1 MSQGKGF
8 GGPCLDY
15 IVPLNC
21 AGFTPKLGALG
32 QGELAARTECV
43 CVCGCVI
50 WIRAHTGIIKTLPF
64 VSSGINLGQQQQ
76 QQQAFQLGQP
86 ATAAGVVGGGLKFQL
101 GGGQTPSTFGGLK
114 MAAPVAAAPGG
125 GLQLGQQAAAPGG
138 GLQLGQQAAGGG
150 LKLGTAAT
158 GLGQQSMG
166 GGFQLGTAATGLN
179 LGQLN
184 TGGLQLGGA
193 SGQGLFSMMFSACI
207 L

>member
-1 MSQGKGF
+1 M
-8 GGPCLDY
+8 
-15 IVPLNC
+15 
-21 AGFTPKLGALG
+21 
-32 QGELAARTECV
+32 

-125 GLQLGQQAAAPGG
+125 GLQLGQQAA
-138 GLQLGQQAAGGG
+138 GGG